1 MGLKIKILSKTEL
14 NTMSL
19 TSKLAAKAA
28 AASAASTSARPATA
42 TISGGSVAPKSADS
56 PKADAPK
63 APKKDSAPKEC
74 EAFKAGT
81 TCKFG
86 SGCRDARCKA
96 EQAKS
101 PAKSSAPA
109 KAAGGGGAEIAGL
122 RKEVAVL
129 TDLVKAGF
137 EKQSDQT
144 SKLSDTVVTGFAAQR
159 EANERLQLSIEAMMD
174 GIGLLAKTLEG
185 GITSR
190 RSVPELPVPSESS
203 TRRKLPALP
212 APPPEELDSDS
223 DSESDLENFGR
234 VAKNLRDC
242 PLNSAVKSLIPSFV
256 LKYPSLNSDALACL
270 LLAILSGKKVSDFKK
285 MGEFTR
291 TKVMPLLTKDNHK
304 IFQKFFAKL
313 APECKSD
320 SCVSVK
326 NAKGTDVSYTFHI
339 LGKED
344 GEILHIIRILREEE

>member
-1 MGLKIKILSKTEL
+1 MASLKD
-14 NTMSL
+14 
-19 TSKLAAKAA
+19 TS
-28 AASAASTSARPATA
+28 STKRAVKFEGPKRATA
-42 TISGGSVAPKSADS
+42 TISGGSVAPKLVDS
-56 PKADAPK
+56 TKAAASVASKP
-63 APKKDSAPKEC
+63 AAAPKEC
-74 EAFKAGT
+74 EAFKART

-109 KAAGGGGAEIAGL
+109 KAAGGGGGAEIAGL

-144 SKLSDTVVTGFAAQR
+144 SKLSDTVVTGFAARQ
-159 EANERLQLSIEAMMD
+159 EAEDRLQRSIEAMM
-174 GIGLLAKTLEG
+174 GGVGALAKTLEG

-190 RSVPELPVPSESS
+190 RSVPELPAPSESS

-212 APPPEELDSDS
+212 APPAPAPPPEELDSDS
-223 DSESDLENFGR
+223 DSDSESGLENFER
-234 VAKNLRDC
+234 VATKLREC
-242 PLNSAVKSLIPSFV
+242 PLNSAVILRIRSFIV
-256 LKYPSLNSDALACL
+256 KYPSLNSDALACL
-270 LLAILSGKKVSDFKK
+270 LLGILSGKKVSDFKK

-291 TKVMPLLTKDNHK
+291 SKVMPLLTEANHK

-313 APECKSD
+313 APNCKSD
-320 SCVSVK
+320 SCVSVE
-326 NAKGTDVSYTFHI
+326 NAKGTEVSHTFHI

-344 GEILHIIRILREEE
+344 GAILDIIRILREEE

>member
-19 TSKLAAKAA
+19 SSKLAAKAA
-28 AASAASTSARPATA
+28 AASATAASAASTSARP
-42 TISGGSVAPKSADS
+42 ADS

-74 EAFKAGT
+74 KAFNEGSK
-81 TCKFG
+81 CKFG

-96 EQAKS
+96 DQAKS

-109 KAAGGGGAEIAGL
+109 KAAGGGGGGSEIAGL

-159 EANERLQLSIEAMMD
+159 DADERLQLSIEAMMG

-190 RSVPELPVPSESS
+190 RSVPELPAPSESS

-291 TKVMPLLTKDNHK
+291 TKVMPLLTEANNN

-313 APECKSD
+313 APKCKSD
-320 SCVSVK
+320 SCVSVENLK
-326 NAKGTDVSYTFHI
+326 MKEVSYTFHI
-339 LGKED
+339 LGGEED
-344 GEILHIIRILREEE
+344 AILRIIRILREEE